1 MCLRLR
7 RRPST
12 PAKTLVNLEQC
23 FKKISSWGRRD
34 PAAASATLTP
44 ADPRSAPARRTT
56 TRYEFEFRHTSNC
69 HNECFYFFIVF
80 LPQLFPGHPSLHRA
94 DAGGAGGGQDAPHQ
108 PVHVKLGRGDVFG
121 AHGWVNET
129 QTVPTNLCFMFALEA
144 WKRRPCF
151 VSRLALP
158 HYSCAVIQTSGRRQ
172 KSTENK
178 GFSSFLLSVG
188 DVSLANPK
196 LFFQERTL
204 RACAPSTPPFSP
216 KKPLTQARKKTN
228 DSGPVGFFTPR
239 LWCEGGGAFLVDVF
253 TVPLIFHSGRAL
265 LSGSLV
271 PKKRNRKYR
280 FDKFSSSPYVYS
292 NFVPFCLRSH
302 KKLALVAYS

>member
-1 MCLRLR
+1 MSPFCTRVIKSSSIVPGEKVLASLPPSRSLAVSLSYLILTGLAPSPLSSSLFYSICVCLRLR

-121 AHGWVNET
+121 AHG
-129 QTVPTNLCFMFALEA
+129 
-144 WKRRPCF
+144 
-151 VSRLALP
+151 
-158 HYSCAVIQTSGRRQ
+158 
-172 KSTENK
+172 
-178 GFSSFLLSVG
+178 
-188 DVSLANPK
+188 
-196 LFFQERTL
+196 
-204 RACAPSTPPFSP
+204 
-216 KKPLTQARKKTN
+216 
-228 DSGPVGFFTPR
+228 
-239 LWCEGGGAFLVDVF
+239 
-253 TVPLIFHSGRAL
+253 
-265 LSGSLV
+265 
-271 PKKRNRKYR
+271 
-280 FDKFSSSPYVYS
+280 
-292 NFVPFCLRSH
+292 
-302 KKLALVAYS
+302 